1 MSRMRELDTA
11 IRAAKEA
18 GGVLMEHLGQLKDVR
33 YKSRRDPVSEADRA
47 SEALIASIIKDAFPG
62 HGFMSEEG
70 AAWEGDGLWIVDPLD
85 GTVNFA
91 HGYPCF
97 CVSIAFRRGEET
109 LVGVV
114 HDPVR
119 DETYTATNGGGAFM
133 GGSKLN
139 VSATPS
145 LERSLLVTGFPY
157 DIEKDADRIMGQFK
171 AMSLAAQGVRRDG
184 AAALDLCYLA
194 SGKFDGYWELR
205 LKPWDTAAGALILAE
220 AGGKVTDFSGN
231 PFRPE
236 MKEILATNGRV
247 HGEMMEVLKG
257 HP

>member
-1 MSRMRELDTA
+1 MEELDLAITA
-11 IRAAKEA
+11 AQKA
-18 GGVLMEHLGQLKDVR
+18 GMVLMDHLGHLKDVR

-47 SEALIASIIKDAFPG
+47 SEALIASIIKDKFPS
-62 HGFMSEEG
+62 HGFMVEEG

-97 CVSIAFRRGEET
+97 CVSIAFTRDGET

-119 DETYTATNGGGAFM
+119 DETYTATKGSGAFM
-133 GGSKLN
+133 NGAALR
-139 VSATPS
+139 VSETAT

-157 DIEKDADRIMGQFK
+157 DIEADSDRIMGQFS
-171 AMSLAAQGVRRDG
+171 AMSLAAQGIRRDG
-184 AAALDLCYLA
+184 SAALDLCHLA

-205 LKPWDTAAGALILAE
+205 LKPWDTAAGALILTE
-220 AGGKVTDFSGN
+220 AGGVVTDFSGN

-247 HGEMMEVLKG
+247 HGEMMGVLG
-257 HP
+257 RLR

>member
-1 MSRMRELDTA
+1 MEELDVA
-11 IRAAKEA
+11 ITAAKDA
-18 GGVLMEHLGQLKDVR
+18 GRVLMEHLGRLKDVR

-47 SEALIASIIKDAFPG
+47 SEALIASIIREAFPG
-62 HGFMSEEG
+62 HGFMAEEG
-70 AAWEGDGLWIVDPLD
+70 AAWDGDGLWIVDPLD

-97 CVSIAFRRGEET
+97 CVSIAFTRGGET

-119 DETYTATNGGGAFM
+119 DETYTATQGGGAFM
-133 GGSKLN
+133 NGAALR
-139 VSATPS
+139 VSDTET

-157 DIEKDADRIMGQFK
+157 DIESDADRIMAQFS
-171 AMSLAAQGVRRDG
+171 AMSLAAQGIRRDG
-184 AAALDLCYLA
+184 SAALDLCYLA

-205 LKPWDTAAGALILAE
+205 LKPWDTAAGALILTE
-220 AGGKVTDFSGN
+220 AGGVVTDFSGN
-231 PFRPE
+231 PFVPS

-247 HGEMMEVLKG
+247 HGEMMGVLNS
-257 HP
+257 HR